1 MKMLSGCGSK
11 WGEEKEEGVG
21 FCSGLVLYVWHFLQT
36 ICTNLSKEGSHIGI
50 LRFYFLFLYL
60 SAITWLYC
68 NLLVMIIELV
78 FHKTIH
84 MLFTLTCVLLFHII
98 YICEGKSNV
107 EDHCPEILLMWKL
120 ICREQFVDND
130 QFVVPSCEPLDF
142 WTISF

>member
-1 MKMLSGCGSK
+1 MNFVKKELVKMLSGCGSK

-84 MLFTLTCVLLFHII
+84 MLFTLTHAYCCFILYIFVKENLMLKII
-98 YICEGKSNV
+98 VQRFC
-107 EDHCPEILLMWKL
+107 
-120 ICREQFVDND
+120 
-130 QFVVPSCEPLDF
+130 SCEN
-142 WTISF
+142 